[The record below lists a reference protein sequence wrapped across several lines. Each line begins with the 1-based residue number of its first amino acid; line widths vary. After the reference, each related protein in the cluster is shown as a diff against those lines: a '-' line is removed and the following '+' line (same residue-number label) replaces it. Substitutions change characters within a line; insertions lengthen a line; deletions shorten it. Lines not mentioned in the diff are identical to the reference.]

1 MAESVELDLKDRKIL
16 YELDVD
22 ARQSLAEIG
31 KKVGLSKEVVNYRIN
46 KLIESGI
53 IKGFYARIDASK
65 VGFTVFRTFLRLQDV
80 TPEKEKE
87 IIEYIVAQKQIGWC
101 ISVQGNWDINFIYWA
116 KDTNQFFNFWR
127 EF

>member
-16 YELDVD
+16 FELDVD

-46 KLIESGI
+46 RLMEQGI
-53 IKGFYARIDASK
+53 IKGFYARIDASR
-65 VGFTVFRTFLRLQDV
+65 VGFAVFRTFLRLQDI

-87 IIEYIVAQKQIGWC
+87 MIDYIVAKKPIGWC
-101 ISVQGNWDINFIYWA
+101 ITVQGNWDIN
-116 KDTNQFFNFWR
+116 
-127 EF
+127 